1 MTQALLASV
10 LSTLDILVLEYQS
23 DQSFKVL
30 GNIPGWCRS
39 LSHSGQDHNSLV
51 PLTDTFSF
59 LTCFLDDAQQFWQQE
74 QSEILRSGLW
84 IEVNESGAEIPLEAS
99 AIRVQAQKILLI
111 ALSQTTYTEKSV
123 LIQQGR
129 ENALSRS
136 AERKQAAEQLR
147 QSIFYDWLTEL
158 PNQSF
163 IRLRLV
169 EALADIKK
177 DAIHAFAFLYIDIKR
192 FKAIN
197 TRLGLWAGDQLL
209 TMVAQRLSAQLR
221 PDDIAA
227 RFGADDFVVL
237 IRGISGE
244 QETRQ
249 IADQIQ
255 RQLLVPYQLN
265 TQELR
270 VQFDIGIT
278 MGTSLYQQ
286 PEDLIRDACTAMEH
300 AKSSGSQNY
309 AIFHQT
315 MHLQSLT
322 RVQLEH
328 DLVSAIWQNELRVC
342 YQPIV
347 SLEDAS
353 LVAFEA
359 LVRWQHPTLGL
370 LSPNQF
376 ISIAE
381 DSGLIVP
388 IGAWILREACEQMQ
402 QWRQQAHFHLSMH
415 VNLSAR
421 QLDQLDL
428 FSSIQRILADT
439 HLDPK
444 ELKLEITE
452 SMVFNNLEYAA
463 SVLRKIKSL
472 GIQLSMD
479 DFGTGYASLSYL
491 RQLPIDNL
499 KIDRSFVETI
509 DTKGTESEI
518 IQAVI
523 QLAHSLNI
531 DVVAEGV
538 ETLEQ
543 ARYLQGLGCEY
554 AQGYLFAKPLDAVDA
569 EKLLNH
575 NFSDCL
581 QPLTL

>member
-1 MTQALLASV
+1 MTQAILASV

-23 DQSFKVL
+23 DQSFRVL
-30 GNIPGWCRS
+30 GNIPGWYQF
-39 LSHSGQDHNSLV
+39 LSRSGQDSDLLV
-51 PLTDTFSF
+51 RITDTFSF

-99 AIRVQAQKILLI
+99 AIRVKAQKILLI
-111 ALSQTTYTEKSV
+111 SLSQTIYTEKSV

-129 ENALSRS
+129 ENALSNS
-136 AERKQAAEQLR
+136 AERKRAAEQLR

-169 EALADIKK
+169 EALSEIKK
-177 DAIHAFAFLYIDIKR
+177 DAIRSFAFLYIDIKR

-209 TMVAQRLSAQLR
+209 MMVAQRLSAQLR
-221 PDDIAA
+221 SGDIAA

-237 IRGISGE
+237 LREVNGE

-255 RQLLVPYQLN
+255 RQLLVPYQLSA
-265 TQELR
+265 QEIR
-270 VQFDIGIT
+270 VQFDIGIA
-278 MGTSLYQQ
+278 MGTPLYQQ
-286 PEDLIRDACTAMEH
+286 PEDLIRDACTAMEY
-300 AKSSGSQNY
+300 AKGSGSQNY

-328 DLVSAIWQNELRVC
+328 DLASAIWQNELRVC
-342 YQPIV
+342 YQPII
-347 SLEDAS
+347 SLEDLS

-370 LSPNQF
+370 LSPDQF

-388 IGAWILREACEQMQ
+388 IGAWILREACEQIQ
-402 QWRQQAHFHLSMH
+402 QWRQQTNFPISMH

-428 FSSIQRILADT
+428 FSSIQKILAET
-439 HLDPK
+439 HLDSK
-444 ELKLEITE
+444 GLKLEITE

-509 DTKGTESEI
+509 DTTGTESEI

-543 ARYLQGLGCEY
+543 ARFLQGLGCEY

-581 QPLTL
+581 QPLTV

>member
-30 GNIPGWCRS
+30 GNIPGWYRS
-39 LSHSGQDHNSLV
+39 LSRSGQDHNSLV

-129 ENALSRS
+129 ENALSHS

-581 QPLTL
+581 QPLTI